1 MKGVP
6 VADWRFTRRDDG
18 FSSRKKKPTVSLA
31 GQTAG
36 FCTDYEMNFIK
47 FTLGMQGKMSTK
59 GADKAGLIMG
69 IAIAV
74 AIVLIAVSVVLWRIA
89 PNGFY

>member
-1 MKGVP
+1 M
-6 VADWRFTRRDDG
+6 
-18 FSSRKKKPTVSLA
+18 RK
-31 GQTAG
+31 
-36 FCTDYEMNFIK
+36 Y
-47 FTLGMQGKMSTK
+47 LGMQGKMSTK

>member
-47 FTLGMQGKMSTK
+47 FTLGSLLSYEMILKFVHDSHIKRT
-59 GADKAGLIMG
+59 
-69 IAIAV
+69 
-74 AIVLIAVSVVLWRIA
+74 
-89 PNGFY
+89 